1 MVEQF
6 PFKEWVVGSSPT
18 RLTINMINVCLI
30 KPKNYIHYLAL
41 QELAELIHFSV
52 LELGLK
58 SQITFNYCDNNPS
71 TKNIVLGAHL
81 LNDNLI
87 EDIPENTIIFNTEQI
102 ESITENWKKKILNLA
117 RKNIIFW
124 DYSQYNLDYLS
135 KTINIKGKLF
145 QIGYQKELNR
155 INHNIDKNID
165 VLFYG
170 SINARREHI
179 INKLKDRKINVKTL
193 FGVYGKERDDLIA
206 KSKLI
211 LNMHMYES
219 KIFEIVRVFYL
230 LSNSIPVLTEVGS
243 DTKFNNDF
251 LDLICKSTYENI
263 EKNIIYLLENDK
275 KRIELGENG
284 LNAIKKFPQI
294 KFTEQILNT

>member
-1 MVEQF
+1 
-6 PFKEWVVGSSPT
+6 
-18 RLTINMINVCLI
+18 MINVCLI

-170 SINARREHI
+170 SINTRRENI

-211 LNMHMYES
+211 LNMHMYDS

-230 LSNSIPVLTEVGS
+230 LSNSIPVISEVGS
-243 DTKFNNDF
+243 DTKFNNYF

>member
-1 MVEQF
+1 
-6 PFKEWVVGSSPT
+6 
-18 RLTINMINVCLI
+18 MINVCLI

-211 LNMHMYES
+211 LNMHMYDS

-230 LSNSIPVLTEVGS
+230 LSNSIPVISEVGS

>member
-1 MVEQF
+1 
-6 PFKEWVVGSSPT
+6 
-18 RLTINMINVCLI
+18 MINVCLI

-117 RKNIIFW
+117 KKNIIFW

-170 SINARREHI
+170 SINTRRENI

-211 LNMHMYES
+211 LNMHMYDS

-230 LSNSIPVLTEVGS
+230 LSNSIPVISEVGS

>member
-1 MVEQF
+1 
-6 PFKEWVVGSSPT
+6 
-18 RLTINMINVCLI
+18 MINVCLI

-58 SQITFNYCDNNPS
+58 SQITFNYCDNNPL

-211 LNMHMYES
+211 LNMHMYDS

>member
-1 MVEQF
+1 
-6 PFKEWVVGSSPT
+6 
-18 RLTINMINVCLI
+18 MINVCLI

-155 INHNIDKNID
+155 INPNIDKNID

>member
-1 MVEQF
+1 
-6 PFKEWVVGSSPT
+6 
-18 RLTINMINVCLI
+18 MINVCLI

-52 LELGLK
+52 LEIGLK

-170 SINARREHI
+170 SINTRREHI

-211 LNMHMYES
+211 LNMHMYDS

-230 LSNSIPVLTEVGS
+230 LSNSIPVISEVGS

>member
-1 MVEQF
+1 
-6 PFKEWVVGSSPT
+6 
-18 RLTINMINVCLI
+18 MINVCLI

-170 SINARREHI
+170 SINARREYI

-211 LNMHMYES
+211 LNMHMYDS

>member
-1 MVEQF
+1 
-6 PFKEWVVGSSPT
+6 
-18 RLTINMINVCLI
+18 MINVCLI

-87 EDIPENTIIFNTEQI
+87 DDIPENTVIFNTEQI

-211 LNMHMYES
+211 LNMHMYDS

-230 LSNSIPVLTEVGS
+230 LSNSIPVISEVGS

>member
-1 MVEQF
+1 
-6 PFKEWVVGSSPT
+6 
-18 RLTINMINVCLI
+18 MINVCLI

-170 SINARREHI
+170 SINTRREHI

-206 KSKLI
+206 QSKLI
-211 LNMHMYES
+211 LNMHMYDS

-230 LSNSIPVLTEVGS
+230 LSNSIPVISEVGS

>member
-1 MVEQF
+1 
-6 PFKEWVVGSSPT
+6 
-18 RLTINMINVCLI
+18 MINVCLI

-170 SINARREHI
+170 SINTRREHI

-206 KSKLI
+206 KSKLT
-211 LNMHMYES
+211 LNMHMYDS

-230 LSNSIPVLTEVGS
+230 LSNSIPVLTEVES

>member
-1 MVEQF
+1 
-6 PFKEWVVGSSPT
+6 
-18 RLTINMINVCLI
+18 MINVCLI

-211 LNMHMYES
+211 LNMHMYDS

-230 LSNSIPVLTEVGS
+230 LSNSIPVISEVGS

-275 KRIELGENG
+275 KRIEVGENG
-284 LNAIKKFPQI
+284 LIAIKKFPQI

>member
-1 MVEQF
+1 
-6 PFKEWVVGSSPT
+6 
-18 RLTINMINVCLI
+18 MINVCLI

-87 EDIPENTIIFNTEQI
+87 EDIPKNTIIFNTEQI

-155 INHNIDKNID
+155 INHNIVKNID

-170 SINARREHI
+170 SINTRREHI
-179 INKLKDRKINVKTL
+179 INKLKDRNINVKTL

-211 LNMHMYES
+211 LNMHMYDS

>member
-1 MVEQF
+1 
-6 PFKEWVVGSSPT
+6 
-18 RLTINMINVCLI
+18 MINVCLI

-117 RKNIIFW
+117 KKNIIFW

-193 FGVYGKERDDLIA
+193 FGVYGKERDNLIA

-211 LNMHMYES
+211 LNMHMYDS

-230 LSNSIPVLTEVGS
+230 LSNSIPVLNEVGS
-243 DTKFNNDF
+243 DTKSNNDF

>member
-1 MVEQF
+1 
-6 PFKEWVVGSSPT
+6 
-18 RLTINMINVCLI
+18 MINVCLI

-117 RKNIIFW
+117 KKNIIFW

-211 LNMHMYES
+211 LNMHMYDS

-275 KRIELGENG
+275 KRIEIGENG

>member
-1 MVEQF
+1 
-6 PFKEWVVGSSPT
+6 
-18 RLTINMINVCLI
+18 MINVCLI

-155 INHNIDKNID
+155 INPNIDKNID

-230 LSNSIPVLTEVGS
+230 LSNSIPVLNEVGS
-243 DTKFNNDF
+243 DTKINNDF
-251 LDLICKSTYENI
+251 LDLICKSTYENSA
-263 EKNIIYLLENDK
+263 KNIIYLLENDK

>member
-1 MVEQF
+1 
-6 PFKEWVVGSSPT
+6 
-18 RLTINMINVCLI
+18 MINVCLI

-124 DYSQYNLDYLS
+124 DYSQYNLEYLS

-155 INHNIDKNID
+155 INQNIDKNID

-170 SINARREHI
+170 SINTRRENI

-211 LNMHMYES
+211 LNMHMYDS

-294 KFTEQILNT
+294 KFTEQILNN

>member
-1 MVEQF
+1 
-6 PFKEWVVGSSPT
+6 
-18 RLTINMINVCLI
+18 MINVCLI

-102 ESITENWKKKILNLA
+102 ESITEIWKKKILNLA

-170 SINARREHI
+170 SINTRREHI

-211 LNMHMYES
+211 LNMHMYDS

>member
-1 MVEQF
+1 
-6 PFKEWVVGSSPT
+6 
-18 RLTINMINVCLI
+18 MINVCLI

-102 ESITENWKKKILNLA
+102 ESITEIWKKKILNLA

-170 SINARREHI
+170 SINARREYI

-211 LNMHMYES
+211 LNMHMYDS

-294 KFTEQILNT
+294 KFTEQILNN

>member
-1 MVEQF
+1 
-6 PFKEWVVGSSPT
+6 
-18 RLTINMINVCLI
+18 MINVCLI

-117 RKNIIFW
+117 RKNIVFW

-211 LNMHMYES
+211 LNMHMYNS

>member
-1 MVEQF
+1 
-6 PFKEWVVGSSPT
+6 
-18 RLTINMINVCLI
+18 MINVCLI

-193 FGVYGKERDDLIA
+193 FGVYGKERDNLIA

-211 LNMHMYES
+211 LNMHMYDS

>member
-1 MVEQF
+1 
-6 PFKEWVVGSSPT
+6 
-18 RLTINMINVCLI
+18 MINVCLI

-71 TKNIVLGAHL
+71 TKIIVLGAHL

-211 LNMHMYES
+211 LNMHMYDS

-230 LSNSIPVLTEVGS
+230 LSNSIPVISEVGS

-251 LDLICKSTYENI
+251 LDLNCKSTYENI

>member
-1 MVEQF
+1 
-6 PFKEWVVGSSPT
+6 
-18 RLTINMINVCLI
+18 MINVCLI

-87 EDIPENTIIFNTEQI
+87 EDIPKNTIIFNTEQI

-155 INHNIDKNID
+155 INHNIVKNID

-170 SINARREHI
+170 SINTRREHI

-211 LNMHMYES
+211 LNMHMYDS

-230 LSNSIPVLTEVGS
+230 LSNSIPVISEVGS

>member
-1 MVEQF
+1 
-6 PFKEWVVGSSPT
+6 
-18 RLTINMINVCLI
+18 MINVCLI

-87 EDIPENTIIFNTEQI
+87 GDIPENTIIFNTEQI

-211 LNMHMYES
+211 LNMHMYDS

>member
-1 MVEQF
+1 
-6 PFKEWVVGSSPT
+6 
-18 RLTINMINVCLI
+18 MINVCLI

-124 DYSQYNLDYLS
+124 DYSQYNLEYLS

-193 FGVYGKERDDLIA
+193 FGVYGKERDNLIA

-211 LNMHMYES
+211 LNMHMYDS

>member
-1 MVEQF
+1 
-6 PFKEWVVGSSPT
+6 
-18 RLTINMINVCLI
+18 MINVCLI

-124 DYSQYNLDYLS
+124 DYSQYNLEYLS

-170 SINARREHI
+170 SINTRRENI

-211 LNMHMYES
+211 LNMHMYDS

>member
-1 MVEQF
+1 
-6 PFKEWVVGSSPT
+6 
-18 RLTINMINVCLI
+18 MINVCLI

-117 RKNIIFW
+117 KKNIIFW

-275 KRIELGENG
+275 KRIELGENA
-284 LNAIKKFPQI
+284 LNTIKKFPQI
-294 KFTEQILNT
+294 KFIEQILNT

>member
-1 MVEQF
+1 
-6 PFKEWVVGSSPT
+6 
-18 RLTINMINVCLI
+18 MINVCLI

-211 LNMHMYES
+211 LNMHMYDS

-263 EKNIIYLLENDK
+263 EKNIIYLLENDN

>member
-1 MVEQF
+1 
-6 PFKEWVVGSSPT
+6 
-18 RLTINMINVCLI
+18 MINVCLI

-41 QELAELIHFSV
+41 HELAELIHFSV

-211 LNMHMYES
+211 LNMHMYDS

>member
-1 MVEQF
+1 
-6 PFKEWVVGSSPT
+6 
-18 RLTINMINVCLI
+18 MINVCLI

-170 SINARREHI
+170 SINTRREHI

>member
-1 MVEQF
+1 
-6 PFKEWVVGSSPT
+6 
-18 RLTINMINVCLI
+18 MINVCLI

-117 RKNIIFW
+117 KKNIIFW

-155 INHNIDKNID
+155 INPNIDKNID

-211 LNMHMYES
+211 LNMHMYNS

-230 LSNSIPVLTEVGS
+230 LSNSIPVISEVGS

>member
-1 MVEQF
+1 
-6 PFKEWVVGSSPT
+6 
-18 RLTINMINVCLI
+18 MINVCLI

-170 SINARREHI
+170 SINTRRENI

-211 LNMHMYES
+211 LNMHMYDS

>member
-1 MVEQF
+1 
-6 PFKEWVVGSSPT
+6 
-18 RLTINMINVCLI
+18 MINVCLI

-102 ESITENWKKKILNLA
+102 ETITENWKKKILNLA

-193 FGVYGKERDDLIA
+193 FGVYGKERDNLIA

-211 LNMHMYES
+211 LNMHMYDS

>member
-1 MVEQF
+1 
-6 PFKEWVVGSSPT
+6 
-18 RLTINMINVCLI
+18 MINVCLI

-102 ESITENWKKKILNLA
+102 ESISENWKKKILNLA

-211 LNMHMYES
+211 LNMHMYDS

-263 EKNIIYLLENDK
+263 EKNIIYLLENDN

>member
-1 MVEQF
+1 
-6 PFKEWVVGSSPT
+6 
-18 RLTINMINVCLI
+18 MINVCLI

-117 RKNIIFW
+117 KKNIIFW

>member
-1 MVEQF
+1 
-6 PFKEWVVGSSPT
+6 
-18 RLTINMINVCLI
+18 MINVCLI

>member
-1 MVEQF
+1 
-6 PFKEWVVGSSPT
+6 
-18 RLTINMINVCLI
+18 MINVCLI

-170 SINARREHI
+170 SINTRREHI
-179 INKLKDRKINVKTL
+179 INKLKDRQINVKTL

-211 LNMHMYES
+211 LNMHMYDS

>member
-1 MVEQF
+1 
-6 PFKEWVVGSSPT
+6 
-18 RLTINMINVCLI
+18 MINVCLI

-117 RKNIIFW
+117 KKNIIFW

-211 LNMHMYES
+211 LNMHMYDS

-251 LDLICKSTYENI
+251 LDLVCKSTYENI

>member
-1 MVEQF
+1 
-6 PFKEWVVGSSPT
+6 
-18 RLTINMINVCLI
+18 MINVCLI

-102 ESITENWKKKILNLA
+102 ESITENWKKKILKLA

-170 SINARREHI
+170 SINTRREHI

-211 LNMHMYES
+211 LNMHMYDS

>member
-1 MVEQF
+1 
-6 PFKEWVVGSSPT
+6 
-18 RLTINMINVCLI
+18 MINVCLI

-206 KSKLI
+206 QSKLI
-211 LNMHMYES
+211 LNMHMYDS

>member
-1 MVEQF
+1 
-6 PFKEWVVGSSPT
+6 
-18 RLTINMINVCLI
+18 MINVCLI

-211 LNMHMYES
+211 LNMHMYDS

-243 DTKFNNDF
+243 DTKFDNDF

-275 KRIELGENG
+275 KRIKLGENG